1 MMYFF
6 GLFLGAYAPL
16 SFAGL
21 MPDYVHVVLLMMAWL
36 SLGYVKE
43 LAAPDRGMEGTE
55 AEPLSQNEAVVV
67 RMRFEQ
73 ARRAEA
79 LRRELWPAW
88 QQAMPQWA
96 KAA

>member
-1 MMYFF
+1 MYFF
-6 GLFLGAYAPL
+6 GFCLGVYAPL

-21 MPDYVHVVLLMMAWL
+21 MPDSVHVLLLMTAWL

-43 LAAPDRGMEGTE
+43 LAALARGTE
-55 AEPLSQNEAVVV
+55 GMTAEPLSPNEAVVV

>member
-1 MMYFF
+1 MYFF
-6 GLFLGAYAPL
+6 GLFLGVYAPL

-21 MPDYVHVVLLMMAWL
+21 MPDYVHVLLLLVAWL

-43 LAAPDRGMEGTE
+43 LAELAGGTE
-55 AEPLSQNEAVVV
+55 AMTAEPLSPNEAVVV
-67 RMRFEQ
+67 RMRFEK

>member
-6 GLFLGAYAPL
+6 GLFLGIYAPL

-21 MPDYVHVVLLMMAWL
+21 MPDYVHVLLLMMAWL
-36 SLGYVKE
+36 SLGYVKD
-43 LAAPDRGMEGTE
+43 LAGQAGGTE
-55 AEPLSQNEAVVV
+55 AMTAEPLSANEAVVV